1 MPAADAGRITAQ
13 IDGDISGLKSAL
25 GQARSE
31 ATSAVSGIEG
41 SFKSG
46 LGAGL
51 RDSMSGIASSMGPV
65 GSALSAIG
73 PAGIVAGAGIAVI
86 GGALSSSVQAAA
98 SFETSMSGVAK
109 TTGLAGPEL
118 SALSSSLLEM
128 SSSMPVAASEL
139 ANIAQVAG
147 SLGVA
152 KEEIAGFTEVAA
164 QMAVAFDMPAEQA
177 ATAAAKI
184 LTAFQMD
191 IDTGN
196 MENLGNVVNSMGD
209 NFAATETEVLD
220 FTNRASYLNTTFGLS
235 IPQVAAWGT
244 ALISAGMSA
253 ETASTG
259 IKSLMN
265 MSLDPKKFE
274 AFAQAAGMSAEEL
287 KQSLNED
294 VMGTY
299 AKVAESIAGS
309 SDAVTKFQTV
319 SELAGTEGMT
329 ALLKMASSGDTLQAA
344 LQKANSEWEN
354 GSSMMKTFE
363 QNSSTLNSQWDIFTN
378 TMTRAGIE
386 LGNVLL
392 PGLTEGVKLLNYLAL
407 GAIEAGEAIYDMLG
421 GLSDGLEDTIGV
433 DSGLNKWVND
443 LLGVDTGAAEDAGGL
458 LASQCAGGFKEADA
472 MDDLAEAPGE
482 ALGSPEAL
490 AGAGAAGA
498 AVAEE
503 FSKEWVEAFQKAQGS
518 RDVAKMLA
526 RQATAGQEEGDLT
539 KNKGNTSGWVTTSL
553 ENGLA
558 VEVAYQG
565 NDDSIM
571 SRLFINGQQ
580 IGDAVYG
587 ANREESLRALLDAS
601 GMAYNEANVLD
612 LTDRPGSAAIWRA
625 SQTADIVL
633 DSFLDVTSSTKS
645 EVEAAGQEIADAFAD
660 GMVPDKALIDSKLE
674 SLRNLQLY
682 DPENAKAQGSENAI
696 YYLDALSDAIEAY
709 DEAKA
714 KYLVEPD
721 NDRAKADL
729 ERTRANLQAQLN
741 ANPLKATITTNWG
754 QFDTKSL
761 SDIIFDP
768 AAMNA
773 AAAVPEKFFM
783 GTIVPGIQSGMEE
796 AKAALATGQ
805 ITEADVYD
813 AFIKPLE
820 SVTEYLPGWLDNL
833 NTLFRNGF
841 IDFDQYSNDF
851 DKFLGIYSKADAVL
865 NNNVQATQAAT
876 VGYNQLQKAIED
888 CEACVMSD
896 FGAWQE
902 QQENLFNPSYIGA
915 GGQAY
920 LDWKNTVVSAA
931 NEAAMAVQAVG
942 GKALGSA
949 ATPQSIPVSVTLDT
963 SKATA
968 ALSEFEGTAKKDVQ
982 KPLTIDSTAATASI
996 TEIDTAAKQS
1006 ASKPVI
1012 IDSSQAMSAI
1022 AAINSAASAP
1032 VYKTV
1037 YVNEVYTGSSG
1048 GSGGGGGGG
1057 SGSLGNYQLPPIFMA
1072 RGGYVDRPTLAVVGE
1087 SGPEYV
1093 IPAERMARAVSG
1105 GGGINITINSPITG
1119 GGSDMEAL
1127 LEQRNRELVA
1137 EITEQIAAARRGM

>member
-1 MPAADAGRITAQ
+1 MPADAGRITAQ

-41 SFKSG
+41 SFRSNLGSG
-46 LGAGL
+46 LK
-51 RDSMSGIASSMGPV
+51 DSMSGIASSMGPI
-65 GSALSAIG
+65 GGALSAIG
-73 PAGIVAGAGIAVI
+73 PAGIAAGAGIAVI

-152 KEEIAGFTEVAA
+152 KEEIAGFTETAA

-354 GSSMMKTFE
+354 GSSMAKTFE
-363 QNSSTLNSQWDIFTN
+363 QNLSTLNAQWDIFTN
-378 TMTRAGIE
+378 TLTRAGIE

-392 PGLTEGVKLLNYLAL
+392 PGITEGIELLNYLAL
-407 GAIEAGEAIYDMLG
+407 GAIEAGEAIYDMVG
-421 GLSDGLEDTIGV
+421 GLSDGLEDAIGV

-443 LLGVDTGAAEDAGGL
+443 LLGVDVGAAEAAGQDIGDNV
-458 LASQCAGGFKEADA
+458 AEGIAES
-472 MDDLAEAPGE
+472 DDLKEAPGE
-482 ALGSPEAL
+482 ALSSPEAL
-490 AGAGAAGA
+490 AGAGDAGRDLAKSVSKEFIPYLEAGMKDLDILAMMNSQSTALNETFDRAFEYAGKSLRMHLSEGGSGDYWSLFSGDTLLGQSFGGDAAAAFQAITGLPAPEEGA
-498 AVAEE
+498 AAYYRLMGNAAEAE
-503 FSKEWVEAFQKAQGS
+503 KIE
-518 RDVAKMLA
+518 L
-526 RQATAGQEEGDLT
+526 
-539 KNKGNTSGWVTTSL
+539 
-553 ENGLA
+553 
-558 VEVAYQG
+558 
-565 NDDSIM
+565 
-571 SRLFINGQQ
+571 QQ
-580 IGDAVYG
+580 
-587 ANREESLRALLDAS
+587 RLRATPIDLYTGEEQAAFKSQNESIWANFGDSTAQIISDNFDKISQSGSQDAK
-601 GMAYNEANVLD
+601 
-612 LTDRPGSAAIWRA
+612 AAINV
-625 SQTADIVL
+625 IL
-633 DSFLDVTSSTKS
+633 
-645 EVEAAGQEIADAFAD
+645 DAFAH
-660 GMVPDKALIDSKLE
+660 PDASKFNAVSEALKGLTNELIDPAQAARLAADFEAAIMPQIADMKLFC
-674 SLRNLQLY
+674 QQ
-682 DPENAKAQGSENAI
+682 QGEEMGQTITGSF
-696 YYLDALSDAIEAY
+696 SDAILTADERALIEGMEPMLDLLLEKAPEIGKEAGLNLIKEFI
-709 DEAKA
+709 EAVKSGASTEELYNLMKSMFPEAAA
-714 KYLVEPD
+714 K
-721 NDRAKADL
+721 
-729 ERTRANLQAQLN
+729 
-741 ANPLKATITTNWG
+741 
-754 QFDTKSL
+754 S
-761 SDIIFDP
+761 
-768 AAMNA
+768 NA
-773 AAAVPEKFFM
+773 ALQDTVK
-783 GTIVPGIQSGMEE
+783 
-796 AKAALATGQ
+796 
-805 ITEADVYD
+805 
-813 AFIKPLE
+813 
-820 SVTEYLPGWLDNL
+820 
-833 NTLFRNGF
+833 
-841 IDFDQYSNDF
+841 
-851 DKFLGIYSKADAVL
+851 
-865 NNNVQATQAAT
+865 ATQAAT

-968 ALSEFEGTAKKDVQ
+968 ALSEFEDTAKKDVQ